1 MRNILFL
8 FLFIPLISIGQATIK
23 GTVTDSFNSPL
34 TGAYIENGNNGK
46 SSTSNNIGAFIING
60 AIGDV
65 VRVSYVGFK
74 TQTFKVSNLN
84 VQIQLN
90 PDTELEEVVIMSM
103 RKKGLKKNK
112 TNDINLSNNG
122 SKEINNPFLN
132 CDINDN
138 ECFQNTLN
146 KHVSDNFYYPQL
158 GNYFDIQAMV
168 NVNYTI
174 DKNGVVKNVSSNAAL
189 IGVAFEDTDSKKVI
203 SDAFEK
209 AANSIIE
216 SLPKTNPSIVDGIAV
231 DKKFRTPVLY
241 RLSDVEKGSIK
252 SINIFKISEGLNF
265 LDKLNKDSNVSFNT
279 VGEVPVFPGCEELSE
294 AKKRVCFQEQMNK
307 HISRNFRYPEF
318 AQKNGIQGRVF
329 VQFMIG
335 IDGNV
340 TGIRTRGPDNNLE
353 KEAKR
358 IISLLP
364 KIKPGKSNGIRV
376 RVPFSM
382 PITFRLQ

>member
-1 MRNILFL
+1 MKNILFL

-34 TGAYIENGNNGK
+34 PGASIYNSSNQK

-65 VRVSYVGFK
+65 VTVSRVGFQI
-74 TQTFKVSNLN
+74 QTFKVSDLN
-84 VQIQLN
+84 IQVQLN
-90 PDTELEEVVIMSM
+90 QDTELEEVVIMSM
-103 RKKGLKKNK
+103 KKKGLKKNK
-112 TNDINLSNNG
+112 TNDINLSEND
-122 SKEINNPFLN
+122 SEEINNPFLD

-158 GNYFDIQAMV
+158 ANYFDIQAMV

-189 IGVAFEDTDSKKVI
+189 IGVAFEDVDSKKII

-231 DKKFRTPVLY
+231 DKKFRTPILY
-241 RLSDVEKGSIK
+241 RLSDIEKGSMI
-252 SINIFKISEGLNF
+252 SININKIANGLDF
-265 LDKLNKDSNVSFNT
+265 LSKLNK
-279 VGEVPVFPGCEELSE
+279 
-294 AKKRVCFQEQMNK
+294 
-307 HISRNFRYPEF
+307 
-318 AQKNGIQGRVF
+318 GIFDV
-329 VQFMIG
+329 
-335 IDGNV
+335 
-340 TGIRTRGPDNNLE
+340 
-353 KEAKR
+353 
-358 IISLLP
+358 
-364 KIKPGKSNGIRV
+364 
-376 RVPFSM
+376 
-382 PITFRLQ
+382 

>member
-23 GTVTDSFNSPL
+23 GTITDSFNSPL

-103 RKKGLKKNK
+103 KKKGSKKNK
-112 TNDINLSNNG
+112 TNDINLSNNS

-146 KHVSDNFYYPQL
+146 KYVSDNFYYPQL

-174 DKNGVVKNVSSNAAL
+174 DKNSFKNV
-189 IGVAFEDTDSKKVI
+189 FCT
-203 SDAFEK
+203 F
-209 AANSIIE
+209 
-216 SLPKTNPSIVDGIAV
+216 KT
-231 DKKFRTPVLY
+231 
-241 RLSDVEKGSIK
+241 
-252 SINIFKISEGLNF
+252 
-265 LDKLNKDSNVSFNT
+265 
-279 VGEVPVFPGCEELSE
+279 
-294 AKKRVCFQEQMNK
+294 
-307 HISRNFRYPEF
+307 
-318 AQKNGIQGRVF
+318 
-329 VQFMIG
+329 
-335 IDGNV
+335 
-340 TGIRTRGPDNNLE
+340 
-353 KEAKR
+353 
-358 IISLLP
+358 
-364 KIKPGKSNGIRV
+364 
-376 RVPFSM
+376 
-382 PITFRLQ
+382 